1 MLNILVKLEVK
12 DFDALEEFETQAVRI
27 MKEYKGSIV
36 SAFETVRN
44 PDGSGVEI
52 HVLQF
57 PSESLFASYRSDKS
71 FEKLSS
77 LRERAISRTEVS
89 MSLKVKSYA

>member
-27 MKEYKGSIV
+27 MQEYKGSIV

-44 PDGSGVEI
+44 PDGSGEEVHI
-52 HVLQF
+52 LQF
-57 PSESLFASYRSDKS
+57 PSEAHFASYRSDKS

-77 LRERAISRTEVS
+77 IRERAISSTEII
-89 MSLKVKSYA
+89 MSLNVKSYD